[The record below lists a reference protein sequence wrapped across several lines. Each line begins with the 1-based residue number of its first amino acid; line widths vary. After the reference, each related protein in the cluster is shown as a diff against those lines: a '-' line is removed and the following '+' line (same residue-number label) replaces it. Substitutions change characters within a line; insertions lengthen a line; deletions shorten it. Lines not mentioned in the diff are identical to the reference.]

1 LGKVEILELFDGS
14 VGGSVGGSAGRIIT
28 ALMIEIIE

>member
-1 LGKVEILELFDGS
+1 LGKVEILHLVHGS